1 MIKIYRADIAQVPDE
16 EAVEKNMIFLDE
28 MRRRKVTQC
37 RNLGDKRRSLL
48 AGFLIQAGAKDWM
61 REESGLQKESAPL
74 SLSYAF
80 SEYGKPYLRG
90 ERELHFNLSHSGNY
104 VVCAFSD
111 EEIGI
116 DIQMQRK
123 RQGDIVRRFFSRE
136 DKELLEKMTNGGMN
150 SDEAFYCM
158 WTVKEA
164 YMKLTGEG
172 MRQGLDASVIEVSQ
186 DGRGG
191 AFLPEREGGIL
202 GWGRISKRED
212 ADSGAY
218 FRSYEE
224 RDKENKYSMSV
235 CSYGKIVDIQ
245 REEIFIPE
253 GNGPCVLTAWHSGE
267 LGTGQYAGT
276 AMQK

>member
-16 EAVEKNMIFLDE
+16 EAIEKNMIFLDE
-28 MRRRKVTQC
+28 MRKRKVNQC

-61 REESGLQKESAPL
+61 WEESGLQKESAPL

-90 ERELHFNLSHSGNY
+90 GKKLHFNLSHSGNY

-136 DKELLEKMTNGGMN
+136 DKELLERMTNGGMD
-150 SDEAFYCM
+150 SDEAFYCV

-172 MRQGLDASVIEVSQ
+172 MRQGLDASVIEMPS
-186 DGRGG
+186 DRRGE
-191 AFLPEREGGIL
+191 AFLPEGADGIL
-202 GWGRISKRED
+202 GWGRISKKED
-212 ADSGAY
+212 ADSSAY

-224 RDKENKYSMSV
+224 HDQENKYSMSV

-245 REEIFIPE
+245 REEIFIPASD
-253 GNGPCVLTAWHSGE
+253 GFSASPAAQIL
-267 LGTGQYAGT
+267 
-276 AMQK
+276 

>member
-16 EAVEKNMIFLDE
+16 EAIEKNMIFLDD
-28 MRRRKVTQC
+28 MRKRKVNQC

-61 REESGLQKESAPL
+61 REESGLQRESAPL

-90 ERELHFNLSHSGNY
+90 EKEMYFNLSHSGNY

-111 EEIGI
+111 EEIGV

-136 DKELLEKMTNGGMN
+136 DKELLEKMTNAGMD

-158 WTVKEA
+158 WTVKES

-172 MRQGLDASVIEVSQ
+172 MRQGLDTSVIEVAR
-186 DGRGG
+186 DGGG
-191 AFLPEREGGIL
+191 KAFLEEGENGIL
-202 GWGRISKRED
+202 GWGRIRKRED

-224 RDKENKYSMSV
+224 RDQENKYSMSV
-235 CSYGKIVDIQ
+235 CCYGKIDDIQ
-245 REEIFIPE
+245 REEIFIPASD
-253 GNGPCVLTAWHSGE
+253 GPGAAPAAQILQPQTYD
-267 LGTGQYAGT
+267 T
-276 AMQK
+276 